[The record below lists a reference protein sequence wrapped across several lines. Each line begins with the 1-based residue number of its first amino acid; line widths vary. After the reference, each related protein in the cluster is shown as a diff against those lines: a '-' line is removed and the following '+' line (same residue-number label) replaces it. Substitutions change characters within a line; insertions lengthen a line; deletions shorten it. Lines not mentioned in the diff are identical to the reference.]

1 MEEYLKTAEEV
12 LSGQYSAWEGLSVE
26 EAEKRQQTYGKNKL
40 KEGKKESILQRFL
53 KQLIDPM
60 TIILL
65 IAACVS
71 AITAWYAGESFTDV
85 IIILIVV
92 LINAVLGVL

>member
-40 KEGKKESILQRFL
+40 K
-53 KQLIDPM
+53 
-60 TIILL
+60 
-65 IAACVS
+65 
-71 AITAWYAGESFTDV
+71 
-85 IIILIVV
+85 
-92 LINAVLGVL
+92 